1 MEAIASFREAMGLA
15 KHQAQVLKLAGYR
28 GHILPRRQDM
38 RVELVAMKARAKH
51 AIHVTYHPRGVEAER
66 LPVTSLA
73 EARALIEA

>member
-38 RVELVAMKARAKH
+38 RVELVALKPRGRTALH
-51 AIHVTYHPRGVEAER
+51 LTYHPRGVEVER
-66 LPVTSLA
+66 LSVTSLA